1 MELRY
6 PCSAV
11 AAVVYRPLKENVK
24 LMVDMVALHGPEC
37 STRNS
42 RILMKRNPKG
52 GTPIFRKLP
61 DLLCILLI
69 REFDDDDLQL
79 VHYQASN
86 DPKLAV
92 VGLTN
97 ELFHPALWLHI
108 IIAAQK
114 PDSYFVEALVPSSR
128 NPKPLNRTQ

>member
-24 LMVDMVALHGPEC
+24 LMVDMMALHGPEWDPYE
-37 STRNS
+37 
-42 RILMKRNPKG
+42 KEPKG
-52 GTPIFRKLP
+52 RYPNFRKLS

-97 ELFHPALWLHI
+97 ELFHPALWLPVI
-108 IIAAQK
+108 TAAQK
-114 PDSYFVEALVPSSR
+114 PYSYFIEARVPSSR